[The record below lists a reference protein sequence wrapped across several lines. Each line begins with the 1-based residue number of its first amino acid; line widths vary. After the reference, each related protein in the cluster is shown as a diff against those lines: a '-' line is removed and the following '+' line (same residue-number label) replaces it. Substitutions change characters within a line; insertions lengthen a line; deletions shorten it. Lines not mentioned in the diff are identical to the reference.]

1 MTATDHIS
9 GVRRSHGKAT
19 SLSKATRDTI
29 HSFTGSGRSNLFY
42 LMRSCLGVMFFAAGA
57 GLWLLPG
64 STDVPEV
71 RIMQMGL
78 TALFLTIGY
87 ALFQGTPPAH
97 RPELHID
104 LMRRCIHL
112 AVRDMTGARVT
123 LAVYQLDELSDM
135 AVIGTRFVAS
145 DHNGAEVVNIELH
158 DAQIANALRDFLREM
173 PALYR
178 RPGNLFADT
187 ASVA

>member
-1 MTATDHIS
+1 MTATDYIS
-9 GVRRSHGKAT
+9 DVRRSHRKGP
-19 SLSKATRDTI
+19 SLSQAARSTI

-42 LMRSCLGVMFFAAGA
+42 LMRSTLGIMFFAAGA

-64 STDVPEV
+64 ATDVPEV

-87 ALFQGTPPAH
+87 ALFQGTPPAN

-145 DHNGAEVVNIELH
+145 DHGGVEVVNIELH
-158 DAQIANALRDFLREM
+158 DAKIANALRDFLQDM
-173 PALYR
+173 PPLYR
-178 RPGNLFADT
+178 RHSNLFAET
-187 ASVA
+187 STVA